1 MIINRYILGKYETN
15 CYLLVDEKT
24 KECAIIDPGYVCDE
38 LDKEIER
45 NNYCVKHIIFTHGHF
60 DHIGGLEHC
69 MSKYKNALVLMHNND
84 VEAILAGYDVFDVCM
99 NNKENTVKSITL
111 HADGDIFKLGDN
123 ELKVFHTPGHTK
135 GGVCLYSDGIL
146 FSGDTLFKCSIGRTD
161 FIDGDFNE
169 LKVSIMKLYEVLPD
183 NTVVYPGHG
192 ECTTIAEEKVGNPF
206 VRL

>member
-1 MIINRYILGKYETN
+1 MIISRYILGMYETN

-38 LDKEIER
+38 LDKEIDY
-45 NNYCVKHIIFTHGHF
+45 NNYCVKYIIFTHGHF
-60 DHIGGLEHC
+60 DHIGGLEHYK
-69 MSKYKNALVLMHNND
+69 SKYEKSTVLMHKND
-84 VEAILAGYDVFDVCM
+84 VESILLGYDVFNVAM
-99 NNKENTVKSITL
+99 KNKENIVKSITL
-111 HADGDIFKLGDN
+111 HTDGDVFKLGDS

-146 FSGDTLFKCSIGRTD
+146 FSGDTLFKYSIGRTD

-169 LKVSIMKLYEVLPD
+169 LKKSIMKLYEVLPD

-192 ECTTIAEEKVGNPF
+192 ACTTIAEEKVGNPF